1 MSVIFFAKEMHDL
14 SVCFFGKA
22 AIKEMGV
29 LPVRHFLGFW
39 ALRMRLALIFE
50 SIDQDTGEGNFQKKC
65 LGLITETCA

>member
-50 SIDQDTGEGNFQKKC
+50 SID
-65 LGLITETCA
+65 

>member
-29 LPVRHFLGFW
+29 FTCETLFGLLGFKN
-39 ALRMRLALIFE
+39 E
-50 SIDQDTGEGNFQKKC
+50 TGID
-65 LGLITETCA
+65 I